1 MSRAFVREREVDY
14 LEGLP
19 ERPISEHP
27 NDVTETG
34 LTQIEHALAAAS
46 EAYIAAQA
54 STDRAALAAAGREL
68 RYWTSGARRRVLYR
82 NRLTGL
88 KSGSAPQ

>member
-1 MSRAFVREREVDY
+1 MSGAFIREKDVDY

-54 STDRAALAAAGREL
+54 STDRAALAAAARASL
-68 RYWTSGARRRVLYR
+68 LDFPARDGACRIGT
-82 NRLTGL
+82 N
-88 KSGSAPQ
+88 